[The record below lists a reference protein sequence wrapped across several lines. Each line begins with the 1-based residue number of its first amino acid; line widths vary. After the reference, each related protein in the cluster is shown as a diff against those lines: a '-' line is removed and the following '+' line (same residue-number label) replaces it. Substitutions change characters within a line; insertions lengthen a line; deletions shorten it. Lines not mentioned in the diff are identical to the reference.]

1 MNILLVMNLSG
12 TCMFILYL
20 LFRYGLGKKIGENWQ
35 YLILRITI
43 LYFLIPLP
51 FLKFMYTKVW
61 KRLKEV
67 LDIEQSPLVQ
77 YTYFREGVIVIDDGK
92 WILNDA
98 LKMKFFLIF
107 LGVVAVLGLSFVL
120 IRRYLKEKKY
130 VAGLNWSVAND
141 SDIRVISNLKKK
153 HGIKRKIQLFTCDEG
168 NVSFTMGMWKPIIV
182 YSANEDCEMQE
193 MLLEHELVHTKRLD
207 SLWQF
212 FVLLILCIHWYNPFV
227 WILRNEWSE
236 LCEQSCDCEVL
247 KGRNPEAAK
256 KYIIMLIRNT
266 TQVED
271 KGKWK
276 IAFRKRGNKMKK
288 RVNRIIDDLES
299 KYVKWS
305 KTVSVL
311 LVLGI
316 TLLNTVTVFAYE
328 DIQYRYVGN
337 TEEGNNKELAS
348 GYLTGDVIF
357 VEEGY
362 EGEYEGV
369 WQEFM
374 EIYDQVV
381 LYDVQFIDEEGNI
394 YPINTDVELCKECTH
409 VYKNGEVSEH
419 VVNED
424 GQISE
429 RNMQGLNI
437 KFVPI

>member
-130 VAGLNWSVAND
+130 VAGLNWSGAND
-141 SDIRVISNLKKK
+141 SDIKVISNLKKK

-305 KTVSVL
+305 KT
-311 LVLGI
+311 
-316 TLLNTVTVFAYE
+316 E
-328 DIQYRYVGN
+328 
-337 TEEGNNKELAS
+337 
-348 GYLTGDVIF
+348 
-357 VEEGY
+357 
-362 EGEYEGV
+362 
-369 WQEFM
+369 
-374 EIYDQVV
+374 
-381 LYDVQFIDEEGNI
+381 
-394 YPINTDVELCKECTH
+394 
-409 VYKNGEVSEH
+409 
-419 VVNED
+419 
-424 GQISE
+424 
-429 RNMQGLNI
+429 
-437 KFVPI
+437 